1 MPVCD
6 RCGAARPLE
15 VRPLARW
22 VPLRVLRQFGAQN
35 YADAEV
41 GLCGP
46 CARELRNLLSS
57 WQQYNEF
64 GGESLFDMLFAT
76 LHMALEP
83 TPLLYQLR
91 SFLAAVIRSLEERRR
106 GEAGEGRQ
114 TGGARGRGEAGS
126 GGDEPG
132 EGGGEGGAAGPFEG
146 AFPFGQGFM
155 FFAGPGGQAAVPLGQ
170 RTARAPSGIDDLVE
184 LARQGKLEPV
194 VGRQR
199 EMRQLEDVLTRRTKN
214 NAVLIGEAGVGK
226 TAIVEGLAQRIASGQ
241 VSAALRARKILRLD
255 LGTMLAGTKYR
266 GEFEERFKRAMNAAQ
281 KERAIVFIDELHTIL
296 GAGAAEGAMDAA
308 NMLKPLLARGELQ
321 VIGATTADEYHRTI
335 ENDAALDR
343 RFSPI
348 WVPEPGLDEAVEM
361 LKALREREIAYYGS
375 LPTPVHLEIPD
386 ETLEAAVRMA
396 AQYVPERH
404 LPDKAVDLLQD
415 AIAHHVVETTSGEAG
430 GQGGK
435 APQEEI
441 AELQRQIDQAV
452 REQAFERAA
461 ELKRRRDALRQES
474 GQSLRITPED
484 IAEAVSRRTGIPVGR
499 LSSDEAERLARLEER
514 LGQRVYGQPEA
525 VSALSRA
532 VRAARSGLGKEKGAY
547 AFFFLGPTGV
557 GKTEMAK
564 ALAEALFGTEEA
576 LIAFDMSEYQEPHT
590 ISRLLG
596 SPPGYVGYGEE
607 GRLVKALKE
616 HPYSVL
622 LFDEAEKAHPDIFNA
637 FLQMMAEGRITGAN
651 GHTADASHAFLIF
664 TSNVGSEELARE
676 AIGFRGDRAQVEL
689 DRQERAMRALRR
701 AFRPEFLGRLDAV
714 VVFHDLGP
722 EQYRRVAEKFVRRLG
737 ERLAERYPGLR
748 LEVTPEAVERLVE
761 LGTAPETG
769 ARQMGRVVEREITD
783 QLVDVEKWLAE
794 GSLQAPATL
803 TVDVPRGAESAPE
816 GVHVVIRGPRGL
828 LGRSQVHV

>member
-35 YADAEV
+35 YAEAEV
-41 GLCGP
+41 GLCGS
-46 CARELRNLLSS
+46 CSRELRNLLAA

-91 SFLAAVIRSLEERRR
+91 SFLAAVVRSLEERRR
-106 GEAGEGRQ
+106 GEAGE
-114 TGGARGRGEAGS
+114 ARAAGEGRGP
-126 GGDEPG
+126 GDGRAEEPG
-132 EGGGEGGAAGPFEG
+132 EGAGEGAAGGPWAG
-146 AFPFGQGFM
+146 GLPFGQGFM
-155 FFAGPGGQAAVPLGQ
+155 FLAGPGGPAAVPLGQ
-170 RTARAPSGIDDLVE
+170 RRAQAPSGVDDLVE

-226 TAIVEGLAQRIASGQ
+226 TAIVEGLAQRIAAGS
-241 VSAALRARKILRLD
+241 VSAALRDRKILRLD
-255 LGTMLAGTKYR
+255 LGSMLAGTKYR

-281 KERAIVFIDELHTIL
+281 KEHAIVFIDELHTIL

-348 WVPEPGLDEAVEM
+348 WVPEPSLDEAVEM
-361 LKALREREIAYYGS
+361 LKALREREIAYYGG
-375 LPTPVHLEIPD
+375 LPAPVHLEIPD

-415 AIAHHVVETTSGEAG
+415 AIAHHVVETTAG
-430 GQGGK
+430 GGGSGGR
-435 APQEEI
+435 APGEEI
-441 AELQRQIDQAV
+441 AELQRQIDEAV

-461 ELKRRRDALRQES
+461 ELKRRRDALRQQS

-499 LSSDEAERLARLEER
+499 LSADEAEQLAKLEEI
-514 LGQRVYGQPEA
+514 LGRRVFGQPEA
-525 VSALSRA
+525 VQALARA

-576 LIAFDMSEYQEPHT
+576 LVAFDMSEYQEPHT

-616 HPYSVL
+616 HPYSIL

-676 AIGFRGDRAQVEL
+676 TIGFRGDRAQAEL

-701 AFRPEFLGRLDAV
+701 AFRPEFLGRLDAI

-722 EQYRRVAEKFVRRLG
+722 AEYRRVAEKFVRRLG

-748 LEVTPEAVERLVE
+748 LEVTPRAIDRLVE

-783 QLVDVEKWLAE
+783 QLVDVERWLAS
-794 GSLQAPATL
+794 GALRPPATL
-803 TVDVPRGAESAPE
+803 TVDVPEAGESAPE
-816 GVHVVIRGPRGL
+816 GMHVVIRGPEGV
-828 LGRSQVHV
+828 LGRAAVRE